1 MRSPPTVGWT
11 PADCTSLLRDG
22 EEASRAACIFSAA
35 TRLDALFAQ
44 PASCAAAQQ
53 AFCAHLRPTVSL
65 DQAADFADIV
75 AEVTGLSIAHVPQR
89 LELVAAQCFLHPDP
103 SAAKLGFWAS
113 AAFIFLTASRGT
125 HARAIVRWL
134 QALPFA
140 TPDDRVNA
148 GEFLYALTALLRAP
162 GWDSN
167 AGAQCRAADLRSQAL
182 PRVDACLLPSPPGQ
196 RLTREQA
203 AVVDANYPPGV
214 VARVVAFAGAGKT
227 STLLA
232 LAAAH
237 PEWRILYTA
246 FNASVVADGK
256 KAFELLDNV
265 TCATTHVIATPAR
278 HELQSGN
285 KKLRTNPMSVRDVCT
300 AFPGSEAKHLLM
312 AMAAADAFL
321 VSDAERVQAEHM
333 QLRGDTPSVTVLALA
348 NQIATRMMD
357 PDDDFPFTFNAYLR
371 HFVLSGPQLPY
382 DCICVDESQD
392 LNPITVRLF
401 LAQTHARRIFVGDS
415 HQHIY
420 AFNGT
425 RDCLTT
431 LPVDMS
437 FRLTRSFRFGADLSA
452 LADKLLFLKGEGTP
466 LRGGRG
472 RVTSIDV
479 SNKLQ
484 PEHFAGDGC
493 VLGVVR
499 FNVSWIELAF
509 EAGLLGA
516 SVYIETPA
524 AARQFINLA
533 EDVYKVAKRRTNTVS
548 QANRYRLSK
557 FQSLDELELEAMMSA
572 QHDLRILAKLVRKHT
587 MRSDTFPEI
596 LQQLRHSCL
605 DSQEGARALLSTC
618 HKAKGCEHDHV
629 FVCEDLAQQ
638 VLGHQTDNGR
648 MAAQAYDD
656 LNLLY
661 VGITRARRRLT
672 LPSDLAQQ
680 LDTYAEL
687 WLVPVGESSPCIS
700 CHIMVQ
706 GGVYMTRGA
715 SQGRTCAA
723 CAALAVKLGVHC
735 ALHYTLLRRLA
746 PAT

>member
-1 MRSPPTVGWT
+1 MGWN
-11 PADCTSLLRDG
+11 PAECTSLLRDG
-22 EEASRAACIFSAA
+22 DEASRAACIFSAA
-35 TRLDALFAQ
+35 TRLDALFTQ

-53 AFCAHLRPTVSL
+53 AFCAHLRPVVP
-65 DQAADFADIV
+65 DQADFAEIV
-75 AEVTGLSIAHVPQR
+75 AVVTGLSTAHVPQR
-89 LELVAAQCFLHPDP
+89 LEEVAARACLRTGDP

-125 HARAIVRWL
+125 YARAIVRWL

-167 AGAQCRAADLRSQAL
+167 AGAQCLAADLRSQAL
-182 PRVDACLLPSPPGQ
+182 PRVDACLLPPPPGR

-203 AVVDANYPPGV
+203 AVVDATYPPGV

-227 STLLA
+227 STLRA

-237 PEWRILYTA
+237 PEWSILYTA
-246 FNASVVADGK
+246 FNNSVVADGK
-256 KAFELLDNV
+256 KAFEQLHNV

-278 HELQSGN
+278 HELLSAN
-285 KKLRTNPMSVRDVCT
+285 KKLRTVQMSVKDVCA
-300 AFPGSEAKHLLM
+300 AFPGHEAKHLFM
-312 AMAAADAFL
+312 ALAAADAFL
-321 VSDAERVQAEHM
+321 VSDAEQVQAEHV
-333 QLRGDTPSVTVLALA
+333 QLRGDAPLEAVLALA
-348 NQIATRMMD
+348 NQMVTRLMD
-357 PDDDFPFTFNAYLR
+357 PADDFAFTFNAYLR
-371 HFVLSGPQLPY
+371 KFVLSGPQLPY

-401 LAQTHARRIFVGDS
+401 LAQSHARRIFVGDS

-431 LPVDMS
+431 LPVGRS
-437 FRLTRSFRFGADLSA
+437 FHLTRSFRFGADLAA
-452 LADKLLFLKGEGTP
+452 LADKILFLKGEGTP

-472 RVTSIDV
+472 RVTSVDV
-479 SNKLQ
+479 SNKLL
-484 PEHFAGDGC
+484 PEHFAGEGC
-493 VLGVVR
+493 MLGVVR
-499 FNVSWIELAF
+499 FNVSWIELAL

-533 EDVYKVAKRRTNTVS
+533 EDVYRVAKGQTNTVS

-557 FQSLDELELEAMMSA
+557 FHSLDELQLEAMVSA
-572 QHDLRILAKLVRKHT
+572 QHDLCILAKLVRKHT
-587 MRSDTFPEI
+587 MRSDTFLEV
-596 LQQLRHSCL
+596 LQQLRRSCL
-605 DSQEGARALLSTC
+605 DSQEGAAALLSTC

-629 FVCEDLAQQ
+629 FVCDDLAQQ
-638 VLGHQTDNGR
+638 VLGHETDDGR
-648 MAAQAYDD
+648 LAAQAHDD

-672 LPSDLAQQ
+672 LPFELVQR
-680 LDTYAEL
+680 LDSYAML
-687 WLVPVGESSPCIS
+687 CLIPVGEAVPCS
-700 CHIMVQ
+700 ACHTMVQ
-706 GGVYMTRGA
+706 GGVYMSYTSR
-715 SQGRTCAA
+715 SRTCAA
-723 CAALAVKLGVHC
+723 CAALSGKLGAHG
-735 ALHYTLLRRLA
+735 ALHYALLRRLA
-746 PAT
+746 AAT